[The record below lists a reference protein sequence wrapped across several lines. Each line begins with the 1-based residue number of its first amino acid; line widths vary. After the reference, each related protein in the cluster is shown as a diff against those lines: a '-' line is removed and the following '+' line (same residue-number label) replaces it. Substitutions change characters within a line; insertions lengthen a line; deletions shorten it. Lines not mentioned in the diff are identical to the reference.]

1 MHHTVS
7 FFLCPY
13 GIVFKAVRRSS
24 SDREE
29 FFPKMLTGRSNGMGY
44 ERRKVALHQVIRG
57 WVSYFKYAD
66 AKTSLMSIDQWLRR
80 RIRMCI
86 WKSWKRPKTRVK
98 NLIRCGI
105 KPYWA
110 RIYGNSSKGYWANAE
125 GIMHHAASNDKL
137 RVAGYPCLM
146 DYYVRLHVR

>member
-1 MHHTVS
+1 
-7 FFLCPY
+7 
-13 GIVFKAVRRSS
+13 
-24 SDREE
+24 
-29 FFPKMLTGRSNGMGY
+29 MLTGRSDGMGY

-66 AKTSLMSIDQWLRR
+66 AKTSLASIDKWLRR

-86 WKSWKRPKTRVK
+86 WKSWKKPKTRVK

-125 GIMHHAASNDKL
+125 GIMHRAASNDKL

-146 DYYVRLHVR
+146 DYYVRLHVK

>member
-1 MHHTVS
+1 
-7 FFLCPY
+7 
-13 GIVFKAVRRSS
+13 
-24 SDREE
+24 
-29 FFPKMLTGRSNGMGY
+29 MGY
-44 ERRKVALHQVIRG
+44 ERRKVTLHQVIRG

-66 AKTSLMSIDQWLRR
+66 MKTTLVAIDKWLRI

-86 WKSWKRPKTRVK
+86 WKSWKKPKTRVK

-110 RIYGNSSKGYWANAE
+110 KIYGNSSKGYWANAE

-137 RVAGYPCLM
+137 CVAGYPCLM
-146 DYYVRLHVR
+146 DYYVRLHVN

>member
-1 MHHTVS
+1 MSVHS
-7 FFLCPY
+7 KSLLKL
-13 GIVFKAVRRSS
+13 KAKL
-24 SDREE
+24 
-29 FFPKMLTGRSNGMGY
+29 KMLTGRSNGMGY

-66 AKTSLMSIDQWLRR
+66 AKTSLTTIDQWLRR

-86 WKSWKRPKTRVK
+86 WKSWKKPKTRIK

-125 GIMHHAASNDKL
+125 GIMHHAVTNNKL
-137 RVAGYPCLM
+137 RAAGYPCLM

>member
-1 MHHTVS
+1 MRVHPKS
-7 FFLCPY
+7 LLKL
-13 GIVFKAVRRSS
+13 KAKL
-24 SDREE
+24 
-29 FFPKMLTGRSNGMGY
+29 KMLTGRSNGMGY
-44 ERRKVALHQVIRG
+44 ERMKVALHQVIRG

-66 AKTSLMSIDQWLRR
+66 AKTSLATIDQWLRR

-86 WKSWKRPKTRVK
+86 WKSWKRPKTRIK

-125 GIMHHAASNDKL
+125 GIMHHAATNEKL
-137 RVAGYPCLM
+137 RVVG
-146 DYYVRLHVR
+146 